1 MKTYIG
7 IDNGVTG
14 AFALVSPDEQW
25 QFAPVSVLDCG
36 RDRLLD
42 IPGNLDFIRH
52 AAEQAGGRENLVVVC
67 ERQLKNPLFGAK
79 GNFANGRNGEFWRV
93 LLTLEGIP
101 FCWVDP
107 RTWQKQ
113 ILQGIA
119 GTDTKKMA
127 RLFLKQRYP
136 GLKLED
142 QFGSATIEGVRDALC
157 IALWARMNSK

>member
-42 IPGNLDFIRH
+42 IPGNLDFIRR

-93 LLTLEGIP
+93 LRWAGWIGAGMGTPPLTSAIP
-101 FCWVDP
+101 
-107 RTWQKQ
+107 
-113 ILQGIA
+113 A
-119 GTDTKKMA
+119 G
-127 RLFLKQRYP
+127 
-136 GLKLED
+136 
-142 QFGSATIEGVRDALC
+142 C
-157 IALWARMNSK
+157 